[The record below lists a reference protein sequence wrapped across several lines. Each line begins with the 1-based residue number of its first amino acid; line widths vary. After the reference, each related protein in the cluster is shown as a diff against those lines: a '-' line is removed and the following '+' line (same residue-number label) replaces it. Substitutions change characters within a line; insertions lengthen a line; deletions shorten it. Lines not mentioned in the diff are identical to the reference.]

1 MRKKVLN
8 MDFSPTGL
16 ARVYLVT
23 ILGTLGCI
31 AVTFFVDS
39 FQFPEL
45 SPDKLRRAII
55 LDTLLPLGLA
65 APLLFIL
72 MSKIRLLN
80 IAKLELSVLAT
91 TDSLTAVLNRGAF
104 AMLVEAYLESARN
117 AEAPTDG
124 ALLIVDADNFKRIND
139 RYGHGAGDDALKLIA
154 NTIRDTLRPADL
166 LGRIGGE
173 EFGIFLPGYKL
184 PNVRAVAERIRQRVD
199 AIKFVPAGRPHALS
213 VSIGGATLAEA
224 TTYDGLF
231 QVADRRLYGAKQDGR
246 NRVCLDLLIR
256 PEPLGVPLKTSLA

>member
-1 MRKKVLN
+1 M
-8 MDFSPTGL
+8 MGADFSPTGQ

-23 ILGTLGCI
+23 VVGTAGCV
-31 AVTFFVDS
+31 AAAFFVDS
-39 FQFPEL
+39 FHFDKMSPSEL
-45 SPDKLRRAII
+45 RWAMLV
-55 LDTLLPLGLA
+55 DTLLPIGLA

-80 IAKLELSVLAT
+80 IAKQDLTKLAT

-104 AMLVEAYLESARN
+104 TMLVEAYLESARN
-117 AEAPTDG
+117 AEVSQDG

-139 RYGHGAGDDALKLIA
+139 RHGHDAGDVALKLIA
-154 NTIRDTLRPADL
+154 NSIRDTLRPTDL

-184 PNVRAVAERIRQRVD
+184 PNVRLVAERIRKCVD
-199 AIKFVPAGRPHALS
+199 DIKFMQAGRHYALS

-224 TTYDGLF
+224 MTYDALF
-231 QVADRRLYGAKQDGR
+231 QVADRRLYGAKREGR
-246 NRVCLDLLIR
+246 NRVCLDLPVL
-256 PEPLGVPLKTSLA
+256 PNLSGSALKASPA